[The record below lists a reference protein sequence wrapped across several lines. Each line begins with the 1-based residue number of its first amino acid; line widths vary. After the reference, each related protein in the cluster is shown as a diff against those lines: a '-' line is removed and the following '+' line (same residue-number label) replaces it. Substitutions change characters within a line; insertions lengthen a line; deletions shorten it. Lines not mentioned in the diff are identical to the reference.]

1 MLADLIKSVK
11 DAVNQPDVK
20 NAIRDVVQPCATY
33 VDTKIQSVTFFFQV
47 IAILILVQCAA
58 TLFLIIMEIRRNLT

>member
-20 NAIRDVVQPCATY
+20 NSIQEIVQPCATY
-33 VDTKIQSVTFFFQV
+33 FDTKIQSVTFFFQV